1 MNGLDERIAR
11 VPTGPELPS
20 GAAAHAGSAGLAGGP
35 EVATVRPAAVAGP
48 VSFGVKLRAYF
59 QLLKFRLS
67 LTVAFSSAIGYALG
81 GRGELDWGRAA
92 LVMLGGLLVT
102 GAANII
108 NQIHERDLD
117 KLMKRTANRPLP
129 LGLVSPAEAWAFCVV
144 LGLSGLALLAYYFNP
159 LTAALSLL
167 SLILYGFIYTPLK
180 TISPVCVA
188 VGAVPGGLPPL
199 IGWVAATGYIGVEAW
214 ILFGIQF
221 MWQFPHFWAIAW
233 VADEDYKAAGFKML
247 PSPGNRD
254 LRTAFQIM
262 TYTVL
267 LIPLSLLPLEFGIA
281 GKVSAMVAVL
291 AGVGFL
297 ILTLQLMRTQS
308 RKAALGIMFGS
319 FLYLPIVQIAL
330 VLDKL

>member
-1 MNGLDERIAR
+1 MRKA
-11 VPTGPELPS
+11 
-20 GAAAHAGSAGLAGGP
+20 
-35 EVATVRPAAVAGP
+35 
-48 VSFGVKLRAYF
+48 RAYF

-67 LTVAFSSAIGYALG
+67 LTVAFSSAIGYMLG
-81 GRGELDWGRAA
+81 ARVISGPKVG

-108 NQIHERDLD
+108 NQIYEIELD
-117 KLMKRTANRPLP
+117 KLMNRTAQRPLP
-129 LGLVSPAEAWAFCVV
+129 TGVLRPAEAWGFCVLLGV
-144 LGLSGLALLAYYFNP
+144 SGLGLLWLVFNP

-188 VGAVPGGLPPL
+188 VGAIPGGLPPL
-199 IGWVAATGYIGVEAW
+199 IGWVAATGFIGVEAW
-214 ILFGIQF
+214 VLFGIQF

-233 VADEDYKAAGFKML
+233 VADEDYKRAGFKML

-254 LRTAFQIM
+254 MRTAFQIM
-262 TYTVL
+262 TYTLL
-267 LIPLSLLPLEFGIA
+267 LIPLSMLPLAFGIS
-281 GKVSAMVAVL
+281 GKASALVAVVC
-291 AGVGFL
+291 GVGFL
-297 ILTLQLMRTQS
+297 LLTVQLMRTQT
-308 RKAALGIMFGS
+308 RKAALSIMFAS